1 MTTYSNDGIFTSN
14 DVKMSSNNAIDF
26 LTNFFISR
34 TRVKLLDWFIN
45 HPDNRYYA
53 RQLSRILKEDYKSIH
68 SELNNLLASNFLK
81 FEFIAR
87 SKFYYLNHNF
97 LLKEEFKSI
106 LDKTV
111 GLEGGIDKD
120 LKFIISEPQE
130 SYGKPEID
138 SDLVEKMTDADNN
151 KAKRK

>member
-1 MTTYSNDGIFTSN
+1 
-14 DVKMSSNNAIDF
+14 
-26 LTNFFISR
+26 
-34 TRVKLLDWFIN
+34 
-45 HPDNRYYA
+45 
-53 RQLSRILKEDYKSIH
+53 
-68 SELNNLLASNFLK
+68 
-81 FEFIAR
+81 
-87 SKFYYLNHNF
+87 